1 MGTLA
6 RILAA
11 AIAAAALLPACR
23 LTAPTAGALAAVRAP
38 RWEAIGSSRD
48 GRSVRAVTSGRG
60 GPRVALI
67 AGIHGDEQ
75 EGLRHLDEIVALVR
89 GVPRTVRLIADANP
103 DGTAANTRTTASG
116 VDPNRNWP
124 AGNFRAGLR
133 HGPRPLSEPAVAAVH
148 RDLVDFDPALII
160 VLHAARSGPFVN
172 YDGPARKLAA
182 AFRDGAGAPWHVRP
196 SMGYPTPGSL
206 GTWAGVDRGI
216 PILTVEFARGAP
228 REETGPPLLAGLA
241 AVLDGLMPEP
251 EQGEYF
257 VR

>member
-1 MGTLA
+1 M
-6 RILAA
+6 RIFTRTLAA
-11 AIAAAALLPACR
+11 ATAAAALLPACR
-23 LTAPTAGALAAVRAP
+23 VTAATLGAMAAGRAP
-38 RWEAIGSSRD
+38 RWETIGSSRE
-48 GRSVRAVTSGRG
+48 GRPVRAVTSGRG
-60 GPRVALI
+60 GPRVALV

-75 EGLRHLDEIVALVR
+75 EGLRHLDEIVGLVQ

-103 DGTAANTRTTASG
+103 DGTAASTRTTAAG

-124 AGNFRAGLR
+124 AGNFRAGPR

-148 RDLVDFDPALII
+148 RDLVEFDPDLVI

-172 YDGPARKLAA
+172 FDGPARGHAE
-182 AFRDGAGAPWHVRP
+182 AFRDGAGSPWRVRP

-216 PILTVEFARGAP
+216 PILTIEFARGAP
-228 REETGPPLLAGLA
+228 REETGPPLLAGLE
-241 AVLDGLMPEP
+241 AVLVGPTAEP
-251 EQGEYF
+251 DQGEFY

>member
-1 MGTLA
+1 M
-6 RILAA
+6 LAA
-11 AIAAAALLPACR
+11 ALTASALLPACR
-23 LTAPTAGALAAVRAP
+23 LTAGAPDAVRAP
-38 RWEAIGSSRD
+38 RWETIGSSRE
-48 GRSVRAVTSGRG
+48 GRPVRAITSGRG
-60 GPRVALI
+60 GPRIALI

-103 DGTAANTRTTASG
+103 DGTAANARTTASG

-124 AGNFRAGLR
+124 AGNFRAGPR

-148 RDLVDFDPALII
+148 RDLVDFDPALVI

-172 YDGPARKLAA
+172 FDGPAQKLAA
-182 AFRDGAGAPWHVRP
+182 AFRDGAGAPWYVRP
-196 SMGYPTPGSL
+196 SMGYSTPGSL
-206 GTWAGVDRGI
+206 GTWAGVDRGT

-228 REETGPPLLAGLA
+228 REDTGPPLLAGLA
-241 AVLDGLMPEP
+241 AILEGPWPEP
-251 EQGEYF
+251 VPDDFY